1 MVLNKKELSDSH
13 STIPLYQGPKFKPSF
28 TLRNQK
34 SSPSQLI
41 FKIFLFP
48 IVTVCNFFLQL
59 SIFFEQMKNF
69 TINQYPSYHK

>member
-28 TLRNQK
+28 TLCNQK
-34 SSPSQLI
+34 KL
-41 FKIFLFP
+41 KIFLFP